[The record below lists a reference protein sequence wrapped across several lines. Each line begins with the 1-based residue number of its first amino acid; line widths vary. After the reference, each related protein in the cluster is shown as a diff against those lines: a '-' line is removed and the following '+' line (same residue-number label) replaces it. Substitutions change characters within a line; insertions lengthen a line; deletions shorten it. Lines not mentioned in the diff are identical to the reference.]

1 MLAPPEEPDEE
12 GDVRMQVHVLA
23 DMTGGDVAAIIV
35 ACVMAVLV
43 AFLCVA
49 LSAVTRT
56 MRVMRDTLEEMRRET
71 LPVVVDMRH
80 TVQRANGDLE
90 RVDTLLTTAESISVT
105 VDSASRLAY
114 LAFSNPLIKAMA
126 FGAGSARAVRRF
138 RRG

>member
-1 MLAPPEEPDEE
+1 
-12 GDVRMQVHVLA
+12 MQVHVLA

-49 LSAVTRT
+49 LTQVTRT
-56 MRVMRDTLEEMRRET
+56 MRLMRDTLEQVRRET
-71 LPVVVDMRH
+71 LPVVVDMRT

-90 RVDTLLTTAESISVT
+90 RVDSLLTTAESISVT

-126 FGAGSARAVRRF
+126 FGVGSARAVRRF
-138 RRG
+138 RRT

>member
-1 MLAPPEEPDEE
+1 MTTE
-12 GDVRMQVHVLA
+12 VHVLA

-35 ACVMAVLV
+35 AVLMAVLV

-49 LSAVTRT
+49 LSSLTRT
-56 MRVMRDTLEEMRRET
+56 MKAMRDTIEEMRRET
-71 LPVVVDMRH
+71 LPVVVDMRN
-80 TVQRANGDLE
+80 TVEKANGDLE
-90 RVDTLLTTAESISVT
+90 RVDSLLTTAESISVT

-114 LAFSNPLIKAMA
+114 LAFSNPLIKVMA

>member
-1 MLAPPEEPDEE
+1 
-12 GDVRMQVHVLA
+12 MQVRVLA

-49 LSAVTRT
+49 LTSVTRT